1 MGEIY
6 RKGFSNKA
14 AVRHKLDED
23 FYHSDLV
30 RRLKEH
36 GHRLDVGDL
45 TLHLARE
52 TGFCYGVERTVQY
65 AYETLERFPDSPLYI
80 TDEIIH
86 NPQVNERL
94 IDLGMRFLFGRY
106 ACGKSVDE
114 LGQGDVVLIP
124 AFGAA
129 VKDLDRLKQRGC
141 ILVDTTCGSVL
152 NVWKNV
158 ERYARE
164 GVTAVVHGKYSH
176 EETRA
181 TVSQIAKYP
190 GGRYLVV
197 RDLEETGVVCEHI
210 RRGGDTKAFLER
222 FRNAVSPGFE
232 PDRDL
237 QRIGLAN
244 QTTMLCSESLEIQKR
259 LREAVRDRHGD
270 EALPKRFIA
279 FDTIC
284 SATQD
289 RQDTLVELL
298 RTVRLDFL
306 LVVGGFN
313 SSNTGHLAEM
323 GIEHVPTYHVENETG
338 LISAEEIRCRDPRT
352 GTIGIVRD
360 WLLGG
365 RRAVGVTA
373 GASTPDN
380 IVGRVLERLLAL
392 RGCTVDRPPL
402 PAAVS

>member
-1 MGEIY
+1 
-6 RKGFSNKA
+6 
-14 AVRHKLDED
+14 
-23 FYHSDLV
+23 
-30 RRLKEH
+30 
-36 GHRLDVGDL
+36 
-45 TLHLARE
+45 
-52 TGFCYGVERTVQY
+52 
-65 AYETLERFPDSPLYI
+65 
-80 TDEIIH
+80 
-86 NPQVNERL
+86 
-94 IDLGMRFLFGRY
+94 MRFLFGRY
-106 ACGKSVDE
+106 ACGKKVEE
-114 LGQGDVVLIP
+114 LGEGDVVLIP

-129 VKDLDRLKQRGC
+129 VKELDRLKERGC

-158 ERYARE
+158 ERYAKE

-181 TVSQIAKYP
+181 TVSQVEKYP
-190 GGRYLVV
+190 EGRYLVV
-197 RDLEETGVVCEHI
+197 RDLDEAGAVCEYI
-210 RRGGDTKAFLER
+210 RKGGDPAAFLAR
-222 FRNAVSPGFE
+222 FAKAVSPGFD

-237 QRIGLAN
+237 GRVGLAN

-259 LREAVRDRHGD
+259 LKQAVADRWGEAELAR
-270 EALPKRFIA
+270 RFVA

-289 RQDTLVELL
+289 RQDTLLELI
-298 RTVRLDFL
+298 RSVKLDFL

-323 GIEHVPTYHVENETG
+323 GVEHGIPSFHVENETG
-338 LISAEEIRCRDPRT
+338 LVSASEIRCRDPRT
-352 GTIGIVRD
+352 GAVNPVRD
-360 WLLGG
+360 WLPPG

-392 RGCTVDRPPL
+392 RG
-402 PAAVS
+402 AVASAT